1 MTAFCTGCTLQN
13 NNKKDETDYQVQN
26 AFGQIFS
33 VSISDKNNIFFDD
46 NDIFSLKPL
55 NNSQKE
61 QKKLIASGKAF
72 GVKFFTQGVIVVG
85 MTNIVSNGKE
95 TNPAYLS
102 GIRIRD
108 IITKIDGKEINTI
121 EDFSK
126 TINQT
131 PDKEFIITVSR
142 NNSVFDVKLKPVISD
157 EDGRYKVGAWI
168 RDSTA
173 GIGTIT
179 FIDVQNGTFGG
190 LGHGIY
196 DVDTGN
202 LMPLSS
208 ADVYLASITGAVAGQ
223 KGVPGELKGVF
234 LENEKLSNLYNNT
247 ECGVFGKT
255 QEYSSEDLIPV
266 ADKDEIKCGKAQIK
280 CTLSGTT
287 PEYFDIEI
295 VSVYKN
301 SASESKNMLIK
312 ITDKKLLETTG
323 GIVQGMSG
331 SPIIQNGKLI
341 GAVTHVLVNDPA
353 KGYGIFIEN
362 MLETAQSAGQ
372 LKEVG

>member
-1 MTAFCTGCTLQN
+1 ML
-13 NNKKDETDYQVQN
+13 NNKAENKLDDEAQT

-33 VSISDKNNIFFDD
+33 ASIFENENIFSKDNNIFFS
-46 NDIFSLKPL
+46 NPL
-55 NNSQKE
+55 NDSQKQ
-61 QKKLIASGKAF
+61 QKKLMVGGQAF
-72 GVKFFTQGVIVVG
+72 GIKFFTQGVIVVG
-85 MTNIVSNGKE
+85 MTNIISNGKE
-95 TNPAYLS
+95 TNPAYSS

-121 EDFSK
+121 EDFSRI
-126 TINQT
+126 INAS
-131 PDKEFIITVSR
+131 PDKEFVLTVSR
-142 NNSVFDVKLKPVISD
+142 NNSVFDIKLKPVLSD
-157 EDGRYKVGAWI
+157 DDKKYKIGAWI

-179 FIDVQNGTFGG
+179 FIDTQNGTFGG

-208 ADVYLASITGAVAGQ
+208 ADVYLASVTGAIAGQ

-234 LENEKLSNLYNNT
+234 LENKKLSNLYKNT
-247 ECGVFGKT
+247 ECGVFGKIEEASN
-255 QEYSSEDLIPV
+255 QDVLPIAS
-266 ADKDEIKCGKAQIK
+266 KNEIKCEKAQIR
-280 CTLSGTT
+280 CTLNGTT

-295 VSVYKN
+295 ISLYKN
-301 SASESKNMLIK
+301 SVTETKNMLIK
-312 ITDKKLLETTG
+312 ITDKKLLEITG

-331 SPIIQNGKLI
+331 SPIVQNGKLI
-341 GAVTHVLVNDPA
+341 GAVTHVLVNDPT

-362 MLETAQSAGQ
+362 MLKTA
-372 LKEVG
+372 